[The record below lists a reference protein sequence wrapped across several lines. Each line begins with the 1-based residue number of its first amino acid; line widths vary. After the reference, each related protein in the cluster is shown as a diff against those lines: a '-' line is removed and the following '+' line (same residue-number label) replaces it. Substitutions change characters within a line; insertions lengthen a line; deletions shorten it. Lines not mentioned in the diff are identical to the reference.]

1 MDEAIRRLRSQAQ
14 QLARGKAR
22 WAIRYPPEFHV
33 AAVAVARAQLDRGV
47 PRQRVAR
54 ELGVP
59 AWSLARWLQQSG
71 PARVRPVTIAPEPAR
86 SRSAATDLVLMTRQ
100 GVRVEGLDRE
110 TLIAV
115 LRALA

>member
-1 MDEAIRRLRSQAQ
+1 V
-14 QLARGKAR
+14 GV
-22 WAIRYPPEFHV
+22 RYPPEFHV

-71 PARVRPVTIAPEPAR
+71 PARVRPVTIAPEPAPA
-86 SRSAATDLVLMTRQ
+86 RSAATALVLMTRQ